1 MAGGSLPQVVEV
13 ECFFGVFA
21 DPHED
26 NPEHPRL
33 FVFVC
38 LRQVRD
44 PEDENQVQPFCAE
57 TKTLCRGFASRL
69 QLNNL
74 RMPA

>member
-1 MAGGSLPQVVEV
+1 MASGSLPQVLEA

-26 NPEHPRL
+26 NPEQPRL
-33 FVFVC
+33 FVLVC

-44 PEDENQVQPFCAE
+44 PEDENQVEPFAQ
-57 TKTLCRGFASRL
+57 TFAG
-69 QLNNL
+69 QD
-74 RMPA
+74 A